1 MKNVLRSF
9 RAGFTLLEVMV
20 STAIMVVIVL
30 TVVSIASD
38 TLRVYDRAVADLST
52 QSEARGVLDA
62 MDNDFSTAV
71 LRADGRCWME
81 IVVPGSA
88 DVTGAPGPVGNLQP
102 TDHPIVMLFA
112 APPDRPRWT
121 PGANRRA
128 LRGDVSAVA
137 YRIGQRS
144 PFDAPGEKIQQ
155 VYGVYR
161 TLIDSESTFAE
172 AMPLIL
178 SSTIDQPRY
187 PWDYWSGSRRFANY
201 SRLPNPDYETRTLI
215 DANISS
221 TTPCWTMDENN
232 FIASN
237 VVAMNMVFWCSS
249 MLPATAGDT
258 AQATNTSFLKDP
270 LGRQPQSL
278 RPVVL
283 VGRGDD
289 KSAMTPSQGGYLAMY
304 RAGQGV
310 PRTLTQPP
318 PASDVALR
326 FAPNSAPAV
335 PMPMPGAWPNIHPY
349 DYYSSRLRVFADRI
363 YPDNLPLRMS
373 TTTAIPYLPYSL
385 KAVEVSVT
393 ILTPEG
399 SKELRSLQM
408 VNDNQQIPPADFKR
422 IVYQHGRNYTRYIR
436 VLSNGG

>member
-310 PRTLTQPP
+310 PRTLVQPP

>member
-1 MKNVLRSF
+1 MRKIVQGV

-20 STAIMVVIVL
+20 ATAIMVVIVL

-88 DVTGAPGPVGNLQP
+88 DVAGAPGPVGNLQP

-161 TLIDSESTFAE
+161 TLVDSESTFAE

-178 SSTIDQPRY
+178 SSTMDQPRY
-187 PWDYWSGSRRFANY
+187 PWDYWSGARRFANY

-221 TTPCWTMDENN
+221 TSPCWTMDENN

-249 MLPATAGDT
+249 MLPATAGDA
-258 AQATNTSFLKDP
+258 AQAANSSFLKDP

-289 KSAMTPSQGGYLAMY
+289 KSAMPASQGGYLAMY

-310 PRTLTQPP
+310 PRVLTQPP

-326 FAPNSAPAV
+326 FAPASAPAV
-335 PMPMPGAWPNIHPY
+335 PMPMPASWPNIHPY

-373 TTTAIPYLPYSL
+373 STTAIPYLPYSL

-408 VNDNQQIPPADFKR
+408 VNDNQKIPDTDFKR

>member
-221 TTPCWTMDENN
+221 TSPCWTMDENN

-237 VVAMNMVFWCSS
+237 VVAMNLVFWCSS

-310 PRTLTQPP
+310 PRTLIQPP